1 MKAGV
6 NVVVFCLGGIGLHV
20 IQGAGAG
27 KIIGVDISPACE
39 AMAR

>member
-1 MKAGV
+1 MEAGV
-6 NVVVFCLGGIGLHV
+6 NVVVFCLGGVGLHV

-27 KIIGVDISPACE
+27 KIIGVDTNPACA